1 MLEDRLYRMMPPVQ
15 TLLQESCHQIS
26 MFADVSLA
34 TGELCGTSYFLQKL
48 SVAVQLG
55 MLQPF
60 WVVPIHP
67 WIFNNLKWLLLLF
80 IY

>member
-1 MLEDRLYRMMPPVQ
+1 M
-15 TLLQESCHQIS
+15 
-26 MFADVSLA
+26 SLA

-55 MLQPF
+55 MPQPF

-67 WIFNNLKWLLLLF
+67 WIFNNFKMVIIIIILLLF
-80 IY
+80 INNY